1 MVIIWT
7 DRYSQKLT
15 NIIAGLFIT
24 KDKIQDVQNL
34 CEINIKLIFYESL
47 VLIVFVDGSLYAVH
61 AAKRIEY
68 ILEGNLLEK
77 SVKRPFCSTVS
88 IHTLQTMIFR
98 SNYNS
103 IDVFLFT

>member
-7 DRYSQKLT
+7 TRYSQKLT

-34 CEINIKLIFYESL
+34 FEINIKLIFYESL

-68 ILEGNLLEK
+68 IYREE
-77 SVKRPFCSTVS
+77 
-88 IHTLQTMIFR
+88 
-98 SNYNS
+98 
-103 IDVFLFT
+103 FTRKKCKTTIL

>member
-7 DRYSQKLT
+7 NRYSQKLT

-47 VLIVFVDGSLYAVH
+47 VLIVFVDGILYAVH

-68 ILEGNLLEK
+68 ILGGNLLEK

-88 IHTLQTMIFR
+88 ILQ
-98 SNYNS
+98 
-103 IDVFLFT
+103 V